1 MKLYDQYKKSWTSV
15 SIAQNIN
22 FWTIDSPNFIM
33 FIYIICFD
41 DWSNNFIKPMVAL
54 NHVIL
59 FWSCIFS
66 SIYGT
71 WSKRTH
77 LHFMK
82 FWSKGPIFG
91 QNGPTPKI
99 DLYFLVKKEPTY
111 FWGISRVRIM
121 PIIQPQKITVQNKS
135 ILWIKLKKSFW
146 PFSEFL
152 KKFWPIKGAIQG
164 LSSLYIWR
172 ISFFT

>member
-1 MKLYDQYKKSWTSV
+1 MDHQNKETIWSIKEMKPWTSV

-41 DWSNNFIKPMVAL
+41 DWSNNFIKPMLAL

-82 FWSKGPIFG
+82 FWSKGTHICSKRTHFQKWPLIFG
-91 QNGPTPKI
+91 QNGPT
-99 DLYFLVKKEPTY
+99 Y
-111 FWGISRVRIM
+111 FWRISRVRIV
-121 PIIQPQKITVQNKS
+121 PIIYN
-135 ILWIKLKKSFW
+135 LKK
-146 PFSEFL
+146 L
-152 KKFWPIKGAIQG
+152 LYKQARIQLLLLRGGAGI
-164 LSSLYIWR
+164 
-172 ISFFT
+172 